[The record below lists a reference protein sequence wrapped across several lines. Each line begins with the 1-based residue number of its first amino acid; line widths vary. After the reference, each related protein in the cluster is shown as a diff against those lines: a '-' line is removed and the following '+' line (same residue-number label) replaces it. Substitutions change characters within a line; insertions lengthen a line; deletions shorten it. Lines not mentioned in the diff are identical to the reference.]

1 MRDSSYSNL
10 NVDHNDDLFLSFGEP
25 SKKKKWINRSSQ
37 DGVVGKLVSIY
48 VGDRTGIVEV
58 ILEFS
63 FVI

>member
-25 SKKKKWINRSSQ
+25 SKKKWINRSSQ

-48 VGDRTGIVEV
+48 VGDRTGIEV